1 MTGLKFAPVIIFTAI
16 AGMFALALKTG
27 DPTRLP
33 STMIGK
39 PVPPLAYPAVEG
51 LMDNEKPV
59 PGFTFK
65 DLAKGKVTIVNFW
78 ASWCVACVSEH
89 RNLVTLRRSGVPIY
103 GVDYKDQASAAR
115 RFLGRLGNPY
125 TAVGTDKSGRSAI
138 EWGVYGMPES
148 FIINGKGEI
157 IYKHVGPISRQDI
170 KDKIMPIIE
179 KARAAGSGKDGRDT
193 KGS

>member
-89 RNLVTLRRSGVPIY
+89 PNLVTLRRSGVPIY
-103 GVDYKDQASAAR
+103 GIDYKDQASAAR

-157 IYKHVGPISRQDI
+157 VYKHVGPISRQDI